1 MFFGRQNSQND
12 RGRLT
17 LSIEYHLYSGIHVP
31 GRDFC
36 RWNLPKS
43 SFLIILFQRLNLKI
57 FQKFRF
63 ESLPILI
70 TTLCKGRVIKL
81 CIIEIILKFVLV
93 LLHGSQIRST
103 FFSGS
108 RASPRVKIKK
118 SLYLK
123 KLKPNELKVA
133 FS

>member
-1 MFFGRQNSQND
+1 M
-12 RGRLT
+12 
-17 LSIEYHLYSGIHVP
+17 
-31 GRDFC
+31 
-36 RWNLPKS
+36 
-43 SFLIILFQRLNLKI
+43 LFRRLNLKF

-63 ESLPILI
+63 VSFPILI

-81 CIIEIILKFVLV
+81 CIIEIILIFVLV
-93 LLHGSQIRST
+93 LLHESQIRST

-123 KLKPNELKVA
+123 KLNPNELKVV

>member
-1 MFFGRQNSQND
+1 M
-12 RGRLT
+12 
-17 LSIEYHLYSGIHVP
+17 
-31 GRDFC
+31 
-36 RWNLPKS
+36 
-43 SFLIILFQRLNLKI
+43 LFRRLNLKI

-63 ESLPILI
+63 ASFPILI
-70 TTLCKGRVIKL
+70 TALCKGRFITL
-81 CIIEIILKFVLV
+81 CNIEIILIFALV
-93 LLHGSQIRST
+93 FLHESQIRST

-123 KLKPNELKVA
+123 NLNPNELKVV

>member
-1 MFFGRQNSQND
+1 M
-12 RGRLT
+12 
-17 LSIEYHLYSGIHVP
+17 
-31 GRDFC
+31 
-36 RWNLPKS
+36 
-43 SFLIILFQRLNLKI
+43 LFRRLNLKI

-63 ESLPILI
+63 ESFPILI

-81 CIIEIILKFVLV
+81 CIIEIILIFVLV
-93 LLHGSQIRST
+93 FLHELQIQST

-123 KLKPNELKVA
+123 KLNPNELKVV

>member
-1 MFFGRQNSQND
+1 M
-12 RGRLT
+12 
-17 LSIEYHLYSGIHVP
+17 
-31 GRDFC
+31 
-36 RWNLPKS
+36 
-43 SFLIILFQRLNLKI
+43 KI

-81 CIIEIILKFVLV
+81 CIIEIILMFVLV
-93 LLHGSQIRST
+93 FLHKLQIQST

-108 RASPRVKIKK
+108 RASLGVKIKK

-123 KLKPNELKVA
+123 NINPKELRVV

>member
-1 MFFGRQNSQND
+1 M
-12 RGRLT
+12 
-17 LSIEYHLYSGIHVP
+17 
-31 GRDFC
+31 
-36 RWNLPKS
+36 
-43 SFLIILFQRLNLKI
+43 LFRRVYLKF

-63 ESLPILI
+63 QSFPNLI
-70 TTLCKGRVIKL
+70 TVLCKGRVIKL
-81 CIIEIILKFVLV
+81 CNIEIVLIFVLIFS
-93 LLHGSQIRST
+93 HESQIRST

-123 KLKPNELKVA
+123 NMNSNELKVV